1 MLKPRTS
8 LAMASSTPAL
18 APGIEATM
26 TLVWVPGHGVVA
38 RGVEV
43 HRPPSPHV
51 DRIVC
56 SPSEMDAILRLHQE
70 PPAPTEALRE
80 LFRDPTS
87 PFWRFPD
94 GNIAWHLRPA

>member
-8 LAMASSTPAL
+8 LATASPTP

-26 TLVWVPGHGVVA
+26 TLVWVPGRGVVA

-43 HRPPSPHV
+43 HRPPAPHV

-56 SPSEMDAILRLHQE
+56 SPSEMDALLRLHQG
-70 PPAPTEALRE
+70 PPSPTEALRA
-80 LFRDPTS
+80 LFRDP
-87 PFWRFPD
+87 
-94 GNIAWHLRPA
+94 A